1 MTDDPLHRY
10 ADLINRA
17 HAPRDLSRAVLDR
30 IECEQHEPARPSG
43 PRHQARENGPAP
55 FAVKRHRFRG
65 FALAACIVMLAV
77 IVGVSLVIP
86 RIGKHVDPLGFA
98 ITAYGASGNTLLA
111 MGDDGRILFEADIL
125 FRVPPADRYAEEGV
139 YTGCMFRIEGS
150 DIVRV
155 QAHIDKGELYRYTNE
170 EFSTSDD
177 PDRWAEAQAWNTTLI
192 GQGEHYAQY
201 DLVQPV
207 NEMSFDGE
215 VPTVETV
222 GVKCYQRLGSTID
235 LPVSDADGSRLSDY
249 CFGLWT
255 NEDSGVVTGYQDYI
269 DTLDG
274 ATLTVTIE
282 KADGSHATRS
292 ITLTAADVKAKLVH
306 SKNET
311 TPGIELI
318 PQIVDPFAE
327 DVQQKLDNR
336 QAGFTWIHTL
346 YGTVAEENCNPFPFG
361 DEAPATLDRPL
372 TEPAPERSSEDA
384 TEPTGE
390 DVTPEDTWV
399 VSKNPLRPGEIMDVR
414 FPQNATRNE
423 SNGSTAGLLTCANA
437 KVSEHLPEG
446 VTVDDLAL
454 PIPDDTEASNE
465 YPETNAGF
473 TIADDGTLSEGFA
486 YATIDITVKNTS
498 EDPLYADP
506 TEGGF
511 GTLKQLDGEQYF
523 ARSPSSWALW
533 LSDLHYSLSN
543 LNAGSQYALV
553 EPGETKTFT
562 VLHVVALSDI
572 ADPTFSFYY
581 RNTSFGG
588 RNTATYHLGSLEL
601 S

>member
-10 ADLINRA
+10 ASLINRA
-17 HAPRDLSRAVLDR
+17 HAPRELSRAVLDR

-43 PRHQARENGPAP
+43 PRHQARRNEPAP

-77 IVGVSLVIP
+77 IVGFSLVMP
-86 RIGKHVDPLGFA
+86 RFGKHADPLGFTIA
-98 ITAYGASGNTLLA
+98 AYGASGDTLLA

-139 YTGCMFRIEGS
+139 YTGCMFRIEGN

-155 QAHIDKGELYRYTNE
+155 QAHLDKGELYRYAYE

-177 PDRWAEAQAWNTTLI
+177 PDRWTEAQAWNTTLI
-192 GQGEHYAQY
+192 GQGERFAQY
-201 DLVQPV
+201 DLVQPI
-207 NEMSFDGE
+207 NETSFDGE

-235 LPVSDADGSRLSDY
+235 LPVSDTDGSRLSDY

-255 NEDSGVVTGYQDYI
+255 NEDPGAATGYQDYI

-306 SKNET
+306 SENES
-311 TPGIELI
+311 TPEIELI

-327 DVQQKLDNR
+327 DMQQKLDDR

-346 YGTVAEENCNPFPFG
+346 YGTVVEENCDPFPFG
-361 DEAPATLDRPL
+361 DEAPANLDRPL
-372 TEPAPERSSEDA
+372 TKPASESSDEDA
-384 TEPTGE
+384 AEQADDG
-390 DVTPEDTWV
+390 VMPEDTWV
-399 VSKNPLRPGEIMDVR
+399 VSKNPLQLGEVMDVR
-414 FPQNATRNE
+414 FPQRAVTNE
-423 SNGSTAGLLTCANA
+423 ESGSTAGLLTCENV
-437 KVSEHLPEG
+437 KTSKRLPEG
-446 VTVDDLAL
+446 VTVADLAL
-454 PIPDDTEASNE
+454 PVPSDIEASNAHL
-465 YPETNAGF
+465 ETNAGF
-473 TIADDGTLSEGFA
+473 TIAEDGTLSEGFA

-506 TEGGF
+506 TQGAF

-553 EPGETKTFT
+553 GAGETKTFT
-562 VLHVVALSDI
+562 VLHVVPLSDV

-588 RNTATYHLGSLEL
+588 RNIATYHLGSLEL

>member
-10 ADLINRA
+10 AALINRA

-30 IECEQHEPARPSG
+30 IDREQHEPARPSG
-43 PRHQARENGPAP
+43 PRHQARRSGPAP

-155 QAHIDKGELYRYTNE
+155 RAHIDKGELYRYTNE

-235 LPVSDADGSRLSDY
+235 LPVSDTDGSRLSDY

-346 YGTVAEENCNPFPFG
+346 YGTVEEENCNPFPFG
-361 DEAPATLDRPL
+361 DETPANLDRPL

-384 TEPTGE
+384 PEQTDEN
-390 DVTPEDTWV
+390 VTPEDTWV

-414 FPQNATRNE
+414 FPQNAVTNAA
-423 SNGSTAGLLTCANA
+423 SGSAAGLLTCTNA
-437 KVSEHLPEG
+437 KVSEQLPEG

-454 PIPDDTEASNE
+454 PMWDDSYFERS
-465 YPETNAGF
+465 GF
-473 TIADDGTLSEGFA
+473 TIAEDGTLSEGFA
-486 YATIDITVKNTS
+486 YATIDVTVKNTS

-511 GTLKQLDGEQYF
+511 GTLKELGGEQYF
-523 ARSPSSWALW
+523 ARSSSSWALW
-533 LSDLHYSLSN
+533 ISGLHYSPSS
-543 LNAGSQYALV
+543 LNTTSQYALV
-553 EPGETKTFT
+553 EPGETKTLT
-562 VLHVVALSDI
+562 VLHVVPLSDV

-581 RNTSFGG
+581 DNISFGS
-588 RNTATYHLGSLEL
+588 RTTATYHLGTLEL
-601 S
+601 P